1 MLYGLQMCEDDK
13 NNNICIF
20 FVSKDRLSTKEDA
33 ISLHRMLKGKIE
45 IQNKVSIEN
54 AFGEEKGTLG
64 LIYTPG
70 VAYVATEI
78 SKNKELIYDYT
89 SKWNNVAI
97 ICDGTRVLGLGDI
110 GPEGALPVME
120 GKSVLFKVLGGI
132 NAFPLCI
139 ATKERDEIIRFVKA
153 IQPVFGAINIEDIE
167 SPKVFDI
174 VKKLQNELSIPVFH
188 DDQHGTA
195 VITLAA
201 LINSLKLLN
210 KKLDSIK
217 VVISGAGSAGYG
229 IFKILEKAGCKDIV
243 VTDSKGA
250 IYEGRKDLKDHDDD
264 DDDDDD
270 SKNRGDYDNNDNAF
284 KQEISRKSNPR
295 KVKGDL
301 TEVIGKADIFI
312 GVSGIAGLLNNDM
325 IKSMN
330 QDAVI
335 FALSN
340 PDPEILP
347 PDARNAGA
355 RIVATGRSDF
365 PNQINNA
372 VVFPSVLRALL
383 DMRAR
388 NLDEDM
394 LVAASYAIALLVE
407 GSHLKED
414 YIIPKIND
422 PRILPIV
429 TETLKD
435 AIKNHLS
442 KSGTHRALHKT

>member
-1 MLYGLQMCEDDK
+1 
-13 NNNICIF
+13 
-20 FVSKDRLSTKEDA
+20 
-33 ISLHRMLKGKIE
+33 MLKGKIE
-45 IQNKVSIEN
+45 IHNKVSVEN
-54 AFGEEKGTLG
+54 LFDEENGTLG

-70 VAYVATEI
+70 VAYVAAEI
-78 SKNKELIYDYT
+78 GNNKELVYDYT

-97 ICDGTRVLGLGDI
+97 ICDGTRVLGLGNI

-120 GKSVLFKVLGGI
+120 GKSVLFKILGGI

-139 ATKERDEIIRFVKA
+139 ATKEKEEIIRFVKA

-174 VKKLQNELSIPVFH
+174 IKRLQNELSIPVFH

-201 LINSLKLLN
+201 LINSLKLLS
-210 KKLDSIK
+210 KKIDSSK
-217 VVISGAGSAGYG
+217 VVIAGAGSAGYG

-243 VTDSKGA
+243 VNDSKGA
-250 IYEGRKDLKDHDDD
+250 IYEGRKDLKDYDDD
-264 DDDDDD
+264 NDV
-270 SKNRGDYDNNDNAF
+270 DYDSYNDDAS

-295 KVKGDL
+295 KLRGKLED
-301 TEVIGKADIFI
+301 VIRGADVFI
-312 GVSGIAGLLNNDM
+312 GVSGKSGLLNTDM
-325 IKSMN
+325 VKSMN
-330 QDAVI
+330 HDAII

-347 PDARNAGA
+347 PDALKAGA

-365 PNQINNA
+365 PNQVNNA

-383 DMRAR
+383 DMRAKG
-388 NLDEDM
+388 LDEDM
-394 LVAASYAIALLVE
+394 LVASSYAIASLVE
-407 GSHLKED
+407 RSHLSED
-414 YIIPKIND
+414 YIIPKVND

-429 TETLKD
+429 TRTLKD
-435 AIKNHLS
+435 AIKESRH
-442 KSGTHRALHKT
+442 

>member
-1 MLYGLQMCEDDK
+1 
-13 NNNICIF
+13 
-20 FVSKDRLSTKEDA
+20 
-33 ISLHRMLKGKIE
+33 MLKGKIE
-45 IQNKVSIEN
+45 IHNKVSIEN
-54 AFGEEKGTLG
+54 AFDEERGTLG

-78 SKNKELIYDYT
+78 SNNNELAYDYT

-120 GKSVLFKVLGGI
+120 GKSVLFKILGGI

-139 ATKERDEIIRFVKA
+139 ATKDKEEIIRFVKA
-153 IQPVFGAINIEDIE
+153 IQPIFGAVNIEDIE

-174 VKKLQNELSIPVFH
+174 IKRLQNELSIPVFH

-201 LINSLKLLN
+201 LINSLKLVN
-210 KKLDSIK
+210 KKIDSIK
-217 VVISGAGSAGYG
+217 IVISGAGSAGYG

-250 IYEGRKDLKDHDDD
+250 IYEGRKDLKDESK
-264 DDDDDD
+264 D
-270 SKNRGDYDNNDNAF
+270 SKDNNAS
-284 KQEISRKSNPR
+284 KQEISRKSNRR
-295 KVKGDL
+295 KL
-301 TEVIGKADIFI
+301 TGNLADVIRDANVFI
-312 GVSGIAGLLNNDM
+312 GVSGKAGLLNSD
-325 IKSMN
+325 IVKSMN
-330 QDAVI
+330 KDAII

-347 PDARNAGA
+347 KDAFKAGA

-365 PNQINNA
+365 PNQVNNA

-383 DMRAR
+383 DTRAR
-388 NLDEDM
+388 ALDEDI
-394 LVAASYAIALLVE
+394 LVAASYAIASLVE
-407 GSHLKED
+407 TRHLKED
-414 YIIPKIND
+414 YIIPKVND
-422 PRILPIV
+422 PRILPVV
-429 TETLKD
+429 TRTLKD
-435 AIKNHLS
+435 AIKSRMS
-442 KSGTHRALHKT
+442 KDSSSNVNFQ

>member
-1 MLYGLQMCEDDK
+1 M
-13 NNNICIF
+13 N
-20 FVSKDRLSTKEDA
+20 TKEDA
-33 ISLHRMLKGKIE
+33 INLHRMLKGKIE
-45 IQNKVSIEN
+45 IHNRISVEN
-54 AFGEEKGTLG
+54 AFDEEKGTLG

-78 SKNKELIYDYT
+78 SNNKELVYDYT

-97 ICDGTRVLGLGDI
+97 ICDGTRVLGLGNI

-120 GKSVLFKVLGGI
+120 GKSVLFKILGGI
-132 NAFPLCI
+132 NAIPLCI
-139 ATKERDEIIRFVKA
+139 ATKEKEEIIRFVKA

-174 VKKLQNELSIPVFH
+174 IKRLQNELTIPVFH

-210 KKLDSIK
+210 RKIDSIK
-217 VVISGAGSAGYG
+217 IVVSGAGSAGYG
-229 IFKILEKAGCKDIV
+229 IFQILQKAGCKDIV

-250 IYEGRKDLKDHDDD
+250 LYEGRIDLIDDGD
-264 DDDDDD
+264 D
-270 SKNRGDYDNNDNAF
+270 RNNNNTY
-284 KQEISRKSNPR
+284 KQEISSKSNPR
-295 KVKGDL
+295 KL
-301 TEVIGKADIFI
+301 TGNLADIVRDADVFI
-312 GVSGIAGLLNNDM
+312 GVSGKAGLLKAGM
-325 IKSMN
+325 VRSMN
-330 QDAVI
+330 RNAII

-347 PDARNAGA
+347 SDALKAGA

-365 PNQINNA
+365 PNQVNNA

-383 DMRAR
+383 DMRAKG
-388 NLDEDM
+388 LDEDM
-394 LVAASYAIALLVE
+394 LVTASYAIASLVE
-407 GSHLKED
+407 KPHLKED
-414 YIIPKIND
+414 YIIPKVND

-429 TETLKD
+429 TKTLKD
-435 AIKNHLS
+435 AIKSHMS
-442 KSGTHRALHKT
+442 RRDVS

>member
-1 MLYGLQMCEDDK
+1 ML
-13 NNNICIF
+13 
-20 FVSKDRLSTKEDA
+20 R
-33 ISLHRMLKGKIE
+33 GKIE

-54 AFGEEKGTLG
+54 AFDEEKGTLG

-78 SKNKELIYDYT
+78 SNNKELVYDYT

-97 ICDGTRVLGLGDI
+97 ICDGTRVLGLGNI

-120 GKSVLFKVLGGI
+120 GKSVLFKILGGI

-139 ATKERDEIIRFVKA
+139 ATKEKEEIIKFAKA

-174 VKKLQNELSIPVFH
+174 IKRLQNELSIPVFH

-201 LINSLKLLN
+201 LINSLTLLS

-229 IFKILEKAGCKDIV
+229 IFKILGKAGCRDIV
-243 VTDSKGA
+243 VTDSRGA
-250 IYEGRKDLKDHDDD
+250 IYEGREDLKDYDDD
-264 DDDDDD
+264 KDGDDDGNNEDK
-270 SKNRGDYDNNDNAF
+270 SKH
-284 KQEISRKSNPR
+284 EISRKSNPR
-295 KVKGDL
+295 KLRGNL
-301 TEVIGKADIFI
+301 TDVIRGADVFI
-312 GVSGIAGLLNNDM
+312 GVSGKAGLLNNDM
-325 IKSMN
+325 VESMN
-330 QDAVI
+330 QDSVI

-340 PDPEILP
+340 PDPEIFP
-347 PDARNAGA
+347 PNALKAGA

-383 DMRAR
+383 DMRAKG
-388 NLDEDM
+388 LDEDM
-394 LVAASYAIALLVE
+394 LVAASYAIASLVE
-407 GSHLKED
+407 LSHLKED

-429 TETLKD
+429 TQTLKD
-435 AIKNHLS
+435 AIKSHLS
-442 KSGTHRALHKT
+442 KGGHNMVLHKT